1 VSRVATSTAWV
12 EVATS
17 LGGSNM
23 SDTSLP
29 KQFRDLERFVSEWS
43 LPSEGERNHKRR
55 SSSMEL
61 LVEFYDAVL
70 PRFGEILSHLNGV
83 PADGM
88 PADERRLVELSLSF
102 AEVSNAVERFGQ
114 PDVPDAIDASRMAPI
129 EGTSGLVP
137 RAVVRREG
145 A

>member
-1 VSRVATSTAWV
+1 
-12 EVATS
+12 
-17 LGGSNM
+17 M
-23 SDTSLP
+23 SDISLP
-29 KQFRDLERFVSEWS
+29 KQFRDLENFVSEWA
-43 LPSEGERNHKRR
+43 LPTEAERNQKRR
-55 SSSMEL
+55 SSSMEV
-61 LVEFYDAVL
+61 LVDFYDAVL

-88 PADERRLVELSLSF
+88 PADERRLVDLSLSF

-114 PDVPDAIDASRMAPI
+114 PDIPDAIEASRMAPI

-137 RAVVRREG
+137 RAVLRKER

>member
-1 VSRVATSTAWV
+1 
-12 EVATS
+12 
-17 LGGSNM
+17 M

-29 KQFRDLERFVSEWS
+29 KPFRDLEKFVSEWA
-43 LPSEGERNHKRR
+43 LPTEAERNHKRR
-55 SSSMEL
+55 SSSMEVL
-61 LVEFYDAVL
+61 GDFYDAVL

-88 PADERRLVELSLSF
+88 PAEERRLVELSLTF
-102 AEVSNAVERFGQ
+102 AEVSNAVERFGH
-114 PDVPDAIDASRMAPI
+114 PDIPDAIEASRMAPI

-137 RAVVRREG
+137 RAVLRKER